1 MTAGRPAY
9 LQWRNLGIVAVG
21 GMVGTAIRELLSLVV
36 PSVGGLP
43 IAIFGIN
50 ILGAFALGMLLEA
63 LARRGPDEG
72 RLRTLR
78 LLLGTGVLGG
88 FTTYSALATDTS
100 LLLVDGRVAAALIYS
115 LASLIVGALSTWG
128 GIAMAASLHR
138 RREEGPRESEVAR

>member
-36 PSVGGLP
+36 PSVRGLP

-138 RREEGPRESEVAR
+138 HREEGPRESEVAR